1 MTSINKR
8 IDNVMK
14 VMREAKDYECK
25 MIWNKHLQ
33 ELFEIRKRKAYER
46 LQDQARMVHQQCAS
60 MDSFYHINRIIDC
73 KYCDDVYTVQR
84 H

>member
-1 MTSINKR
+1 MDEDGGDYMKNINKR

-33 ELFEIRKRKAYER
+33 KLFDIRKRKACER
-46 LQDQARMVHQQCAS
+46 LQDSARMVH
-60 MDSFYHINRIIDC
+60 
-73 KYCDDVYTVQR
+73 
-84 H
+84 

>member
-1 MTSINKR
+1 MDEIRGKYMKNINKR

-33 ELFEIRKRKAYER
+33 KLFDIRKRKAYER
-46 LQDQARMVHQQCAS
+46 LQDSARMVH
-60 MDSFYHINRIIDC
+60 
-73 KYCDDVYTVQR
+73 
-84 H
+84 

>member
-1 MTSINKR
+1 MDEDGGDYMKNINKR

-33 ELFEIRKRKAYER
+33 KLFEIRKRKAYER
-46 LQDQARMVHQQCAS
+46 LQDQARMVH
-60 MDSFYHINRIIDC
+60 
-73 KYCDDVYTVQR
+73 
-84 H
+84 

>member
-33 ELFEIRKRKAYER
+33 ELFEIRKWKAYER
-46 LQDQARMVHQQCAS
+46 LQDQARMVH
-60 MDSFYHINRIIDC
+60 
-73 KYCDDVYTVQR
+73 
-84 H
+84 

>member
-1 MTSINKR
+1 VDEDGGDYMKNINKR

-33 ELFEIRKRKAYER
+33 KLFDIRKRKAYER
-46 LQDQARMVHQQCAS
+46 LQDQARMVH
-60 MDSFYHINRIIDC
+60 
-73 KYCDDVYTVQR
+73 
-84 H
+84 

>member
-1 MTSINKR
+1 MDENRRNDMTLLNKR

-33 ELFEIRKRKAYER
+33 KLFDIRKRKAYER
-46 LQDQARMVHQQCAS
+46 LQDQARMVH
-60 MDSFYHINRIIDC
+60 
-73 KYCDDVYTVQR
+73 
-84 H
+84 

>member
-1 MTSINKR
+1 MDEIRRKYMTSINKR

-33 ELFEIRKRKAYER
+33 ELFEIRKWKAYER
-46 LQDQARMVHQQCAS
+46 LQDQARMVH
-60 MDSFYHINRIIDC
+60 
-73 KYCDDVYTVQR
+73 
-84 H
+84 

>member
-1 MTSINKR
+1 MDENRRNCMTTINKR

-33 ELFEIRKRKAYER
+33 KLFEIRKRKAYER
-46 LQDQARMVHQQCAS
+46 LQDQARMVH
-60 MDSFYHINRIIDC
+60 
-73 KYCDDVYTVQR
+73 
-84 H
+84 

>member
-1 MTSINKR
+1 MDEDGGDYMKNINKR

-33 ELFEIRKRKAYER
+33 KLFEIRKRKAYER
-46 LQDQARMVHQQCAS
+46 LQDSARMVH
-60 MDSFYHINRIIDC
+60 
-73 KYCDDVYTVQR
+73 
-84 H
+84 